1 MKKTSRHI
9 MVDIETLSTAKNAV
23 VLSIGAVEFDV
34 FTGEIKGKFYRQLK
48 LDEQSQRHISMG
60 TLQWWAKQ
68 RNDGCDDLLAISD
81 EDKASVTASLLDLL
95 WFIYGS
101 SEKDFTQDLN
111 VWACDPD
118 FDLEILST
126 LYQDVGLKAPWSYYE
141 TRSVRTIRSMA
152 KTFGISQPKLPVSH
166 NALDDCIRQVAEISP
181 VYADLAE
188 VGA

>member
-9 MVDIETLSTAKNAV
+9 MVDIETLSTAKNAT

-34 FTGEIKGKFYRQLK
+34 FTGEVRGKFYRKLK
-48 LDEQSQRHISMG
+48 LAEQSQRHISMG

-81 EDKASVTASLLDLL
+81 DDKESVTASLLDLL
-95 WFIYGS
+95 WFIYGA
-101 SEKDFTQDLN
+101 SEKDFTQELN

-126 LYQDVGLKAPWSYYE
+126 LYQDVGLKAPWAYYE
-141 TRSVRTIRSMA
+141 TRSVRTIRSMG
-152 KTFGISQPKLPVSH
+152 KHFGISLPKLDVSH
-166 NALDDCIRQVAEISP
+166 NALDDCIRQVTEISH
-181 VYADLAE
+181 VYANLE
-188 VGA
+188 KVGA